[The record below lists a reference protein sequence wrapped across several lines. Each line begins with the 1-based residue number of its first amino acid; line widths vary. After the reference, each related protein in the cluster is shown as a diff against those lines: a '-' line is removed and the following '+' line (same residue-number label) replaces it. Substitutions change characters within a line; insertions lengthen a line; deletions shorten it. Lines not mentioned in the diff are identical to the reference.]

1 MFNSFPFFF
10 FFWHFLK
17 IFDSYYPTDT
27 ENNAVQFKQT
37 VTSWLGNSKI
47 PDLLGFSR
55 HMKTMLKC
63 GEGHVGQDLMQWDN
77 KLLRKERRIE

>member
-1 MFNSFPFFF
+1 M
-10 FFWHFLK
+10 
-17 IFDSYYPTDT
+17 
-27 ENNAVQFKQT
+27 QFKQT
-37 VTSWLGNSKI
+37 VTSRLGNSKI
-47 PDLLGFSR
+47 PHLLGFSH